1 MKIRIEGLP
10 EGTPARE
17 HPVIWDRLEGDTVV
31 YRYAH
36 PAGQIPVSSGG
47 ISLRTAPCGNQ
58 DPHRAHTYGDR
69 GHTCLGLTT
78 EQATRPGKRIELKR
92 DRRPH
97 EGYDY
102 ELHITP
108 EGGNTTVIERLTNA
122 DLDELRRVIARP
134 QATSPDAMHRE
145 GDVLVGRLGP
155 DAHLVTDASTC
166 IVLITPERRIT
177 VSNVDEWKA
186 MLDTSRTF
194 AQIHRDEAETRHRD
208 EKQAATH
215 MYAGHIAGLRDR
227 DQLIDHLHRSPDH
240 DGGNTDAQLAS
251 LQEMTTLGLIKEHQ
265 REHGLR

>member
-36 PAGQIPVSSGG
+36 PAGQPPVSSGG

-58 DPHRAHTYGDR
+58 DPHRAHSYGDR
-69 GHTCLGLTT
+69 GHTCLGLDMINR
-78 EQATRPGKRIELKR
+78 AP
-92 DRRPH
+92 
-97 EGYDY
+97 
-102 ELHITP
+102 
-108 EGGNTTVIERLTNA
+108 A
-122 DLDELRRVIARP
+122 
-134 QATSPDAMHRE
+134 SPDAMHRD

-155 DAHLVTDASTC
+155 DAHLVTDEATC
-166 IVLITPERRIT
+166 IVLVTPERRIT
-177 VSNVDEWKA
+177 VSNVAEWKA
-186 MLDTSRTF
+186 MLNTSRTF

-227 DQLIDHLHRSPDH
+227 DKLIDHLNRSPDH

-251 LQEMTTLGLIKEHQ
+251 LQEMTTLELIKEHQ